1 MHTDEIHN
9 MKVTGNEL
17 IAEVEVNRQKLK
29 ETRQNVKENRIVA
42 LTFLTVLALVLC
54 AVIIYLI

>member
-9 MKVTGNEL
+9 LKVTGNEL
-17 IAEVEVNRQKLK
+17 IAEVEANRQKEK
-29 ETRQNVKENRIVA
+29 ETRKKVKENRIDA
-42 LTFLTVLALVLC
+42 LTFSIVLALVLC